1 MPCDA
6 SASTDGAEL
15 MDHIAR
21 DKVNV
26 ITAES
31 NSGISDSLPSQLIQL
46 SFFNPLNT
54 LQ

>member
-15 MDHIAR
+15 MDHVTR
-21 DKVNV
+21 DEVNV

-31 NSGISDSLPSQLIQL
+31 DSGISDALSSQLIQL
-46 SFFNPLNT
+46 SFLNPLNT